1 MLFLKQQLTSFMQ
14 EFPDFISFKV
24 GIYVEVLVEWLLKH
38 FMGFFETLSA
48 FILFFLLKVES
59 FLLWLP
65 WWSLVFLVLFL
76 GWHYK
81 GLKAGILYGFFLSLI
96 GVFGLWDLTMTT
108 LAVVLTSVFL
118 SLFLGLPL
126 GIWISYSAKAEL
138 IIKPILDAMQTMPSF
153 VYLIPAMM
161 FFGLG
166 MVPAVFATIIYALP
180 PVIRLTN
187 LGIKNVSAEMVE
199 AAYAFGSSP
208 GQTLI
213 KVQLPQALPTIMT
226 GINQTMMM
234 ALSMVVIASMIGVE
248 GLGYEVLAGI
258 GRIEIARAFDAGLSI
273 VILAI
278 IMDRLS
284 QGIADKYKIPEQ

>member
-1 MLFLKQQLTSFMQ
+1 MQ
-14 EFPDFISFKV
+14 TFPESISFRF
-24 GIYVEVLVEWLLKH
+24 GPYVERIVKWLLDNCLE
-38 FMGFFETLSA
+38 FFE
-48 FILFFLLKVES
+48 ILRQVISVCLLKVES
-59 FLLWLP
+59 FLHWLP
-65 WWSLVFLVLFL
+65 WWVLVLFVFLL
-76 GWHYK
+76 GWRYK
-81 GLKAGILYGFFLSLI
+81 NVKAGILYGLSLSLI
-96 GVFGLWDLTMTT
+96 GVFGLWELTMTT

-118 SLFLGLPL
+118 ALLLGLPT
-126 GIWISYSAKAEL
+126 GIAMSYSRRIEL
-138 IIKPILDAMQTMPSF
+138 IMKPILDAMQTMPSF

-180 PVIRLTN
+180 PIIRLTN
-187 LGIKNVSAEMVE
+187 LGIRSVPQEMVE

-226 GINQTMMM
+226 GINQTTMM

-258 GRIEIARAFDAGLSI
+258 GRIQIARAFDAGLSI

-278 IMDRLS
+278 IVDRIS
-284 QGIADKYKIPEQ
+284 QGIVDRYQIPEQ